1 MEGNAN
7 RPADTLS
14 RVSDPSSEIP
24 VPRQRIGAYAMLT
37 REDRAGIELLLTRI
51 APTDYG
57 AGMWTLPG
65 GGIDHGEH
73 PDDAVVRE
81 VHEETSLRVRIVD
94 LATVAN
100 LHVIGR
106 SRAGV
111 LEDFQGVGII
121 YRVDA
126 LEGVDIDHLEVLE
139 EDSSTDLVEWV
150 MLDALDG
157 RILTNVARAAL
168 ALLGVDVAES

>member
-1 MEGNAN
+1 M
-7 RPADTLS
+7 
-14 RVSDPSSEIP
+14 SEPTDAFHQPRDGEIA
-24 VPRQRIGAYAMLT
+24 VPRQRIGAYGVLT
-37 REDRAGIELLLTRI
+37 RERDGLLELLLTRI

-81 VHEETSLRVRIVD
+81 FHEETSLRVV
-94 LATVAN
+94 ATDVAAITN
-100 LHVIGR
+100 LHVVGR
-106 SRAGV
+106 NRAGV

-121 YRVDA
+121 YQVAALAGVDLDA
-126 LEGVDIDHLEVLE
+126 LEILE

-150 MLDALDG
+150 AVGELPG
-157 RILTNVARAAL
+157 ERRLTNVARRAL
-168 ALLGVDVAES
+168 ELFTGLP

>member
-1 MEGNAN
+1 M
-7 RPADTLS
+7 
-14 RVSDPSSEIP
+14 
-24 VPRQRIGAYAMLT
+24 PRQRIGAYAVLT
-37 REDRAGIELLLTRI
+37 REDRAGRELLLTRI
-51 APTDYG
+51 SVKDYG

-81 VHEETSLRVRIVD
+81 VYEETSLRVRITG
-94 LATVAN
+94 LATVSS

-106 SRAGV
+106 NRAGV

-121 YRVDA
+121 YLVSA
-126 LEGVDIDHLEVLE
+126 LDGVDLDHLEVIE

-150 MLDALDG
+150 ALDALDG
-157 RILTNVARAAL
+157 RILTNVAQGAL
-168 ALLGVDVAES
+168 EWLGVDVAKS

>member
-1 MEGNAN
+1 M
-7 RPADTLS
+7 PAPTDAFHEPLDDE
-14 RVSDPSSEIP
+14 VA
-24 VPRQRIGAYAMLT
+24 VPRQRIGAYGVLT
-37 REDRAGIELLLTRI
+37 RERDGMLELLLTRI

-81 VHEETSLRVRIVD
+81 FHEETSLRVV
-94 LATVAN
+94 ATDVAAITN
-100 LHVIGR
+100 LHVVGR
-106 SRAGV
+106 NRAGV

-121 YRVDA
+121 YQVAALAGVDLDA
-126 LEGVDIDHLEVLE
+126 LEILE

-150 MLDALDG
+150 AVGELPG
-157 RILTNVARAAL
+157 ERRLTNVARRAL
-168 ALLGVDVAES
+168 ELFTGLP